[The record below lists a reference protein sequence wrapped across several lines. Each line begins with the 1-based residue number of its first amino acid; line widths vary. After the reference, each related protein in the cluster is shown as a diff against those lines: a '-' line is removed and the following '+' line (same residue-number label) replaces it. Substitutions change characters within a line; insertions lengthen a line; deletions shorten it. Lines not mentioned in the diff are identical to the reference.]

1 MSRCGWASGS
11 RPTGASSF
19 SLMPSSSRLC
29 RRPAAAATSGVEV
42 DAVGQQAEL
51 GSLRAAPGRAHPLD
65 QVLDAVA
72 ERVGVGVAVDARQ
85 RGEEVQL
92 ARHQAAAGAAGRDQR
107 RDPAVDLGVERVAEP
122 QLEPGAER
130 VAHGRAEVGPAAA
143 RHEQVEAEREA
154 AAGQLLQ
161 VQLEVVEVGA
171 QRAPAVDDEV
181 DVAVAVVDPA
191 LALRRGAVGLDRV
204 DALRPEVRLAAV
216 DDAGHLGDDPAYDV
230 GLASGCRRRRR
241 GGARPSAR
249 RRRRR
254 SPSRRTATPA
264 ASSSAPCW

>member
-1 MSRCGWASGS
+1 MRSGS
-11 RPTGASSF
+11 R
-19 SLMPSSSRLC
+19 R
-29 RRPAAAATSGVEV
+29 
-42 DAVGQQAEL
+42 QL

-72 ERVGVGVAVDARQ
+72 ERVGVGVAVDPRQ

-92 ARHQAAAGAAGRDQR
+92 AGDQAAAGSAGRDQG
-107 RDPAVDLGVERVAEP
+107 RDPAVDLGVEGVAEP
-122 QLEPGAER
+122 QLEAGAER

-143 RHEQVEAEREA
+143 RHQQVEAEREA

-161 VQLEVVEVGA
+161 VQLDVVEVGA

-181 DVAVAVVDPA
+181 DVAVPVVDPA
-191 LALRRGAVGLDRV
+191 LGPPGAVGLDRV

-230 GLASGCRRRRR
+230 GLGPAADAGDVGQPGHRRE
-241 GGARPSAR
+241 GAAAEVHHVELRLQR
-249 RRRRR
+249 
-254 SPSRRTATPA
+254 
-264 ASSSAPCW
+264 ASSSARGW